1 MYILIHCKV
10 IKGGSSNRAP
20 FAMMTEPQTLVCNF
34 TVALFLPASPSLS
47 HGKPDLFI
55 CRYKKV
61 RTSLN
66 D

>member
-10 IKGGSSNRAP
+10 IKGGSSSRAP
-20 FAMMTEPQTLVCNF
+20 FVMMTEPQTLVCNF
-34 TVALFLPASPSLS
+34 TVALFLLASPSLS
-47 HGKPDLFI
+47 YGKLDLFI